1 MAIGKKK
8 EKKNAKK
15 NRDAA
20 VKQQLVQMKKNP
32 LYPEKQ
38 ESTLK
43 DILTALGTL
52 ALCLVL
58 VGIITVKFS
67 YATGNAPYD
76 DNTEIVNDSVSAEG
90 EVTEVPE
97 DDANDTNDVSV
108 MDPSEYEAE
117 EYEAS
122 VTDGDYI
129 LYYSD
134 SRYITEN
141 DLHGLSKEELSYAR
155 NEIYARH
162 GRRFKDEALQQYF
175 DSKDWYEGTIAPE
188 DFSESMLNDYEIENA
203 GVILEYEKEKGY
215 R

>member
-1 MAIGKKK
+1 M
-8 EKKNAKK
+8 
-15 NRDAA
+15 
-20 VKQQLVQMKKNP
+20 
-32 LYPEKQ
+32 
-38 ESTLK
+38 K

-52 ALCLVL
+52 VVCLAL

-67 YATGNAPYD
+67 YATGNVPYD
-76 DNTEIVNDSVSAEG
+76 DNTEIANDSISE
-90 EVTEVPE
+90 EDEETEEEMPENEVPS
-97 DDANDTNDVSV
+97 DDVSEV
-108 MDPSEYEAE
+108 EPSESED
-117 EYEAS
+117 S
-122 VTDGDYI
+122 VIGEDFI
-129 LYYSD
+129 LEYSD
-134 SRYITEN
+134 SRYITKD